1 MGEIIGILVSTI
13 AIFVLLVLARLLR
26 KIWKAETTHA
36 RQLRDERK
44 AREEDFPD

>member
-44 AREEDFPD
+44 AREEDYPD

>member
-1 MGEIIGILVSTI
+1 MDEITGILVGTI

-44 AREEDFPD
+44 AREEDYPD